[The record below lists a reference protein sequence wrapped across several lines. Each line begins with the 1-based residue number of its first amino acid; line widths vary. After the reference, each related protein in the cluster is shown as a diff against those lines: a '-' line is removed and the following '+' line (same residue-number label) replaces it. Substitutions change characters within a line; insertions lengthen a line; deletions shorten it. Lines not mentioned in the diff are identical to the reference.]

1 MIQENA
7 PINAIAAKVQITL
20 AWESRPKGADK
31 VFHALDE
38 GPASSILTSSSMTAL
53 PLSCAFLI
61 SELLAC
67 KEGTGAA
74 EVGPDATDAGELSRS
89 GLLSEGCSF
98 LRLV

>member
-1 MIQENA
+1 VGQ
-7 PINAIAAKVQITL
+7 
-20 AWESRPKGADK
+20 R
-31 VFHALDE
+31 FYALDE
-38 GPASSILTSSSMTAL
+38 GPASSILTSSSTTAL

-67 KEGTGAA
+67 NEGTGAA